1 MDLVDINTVTGEGII
16 RHGKGDNERKFYLG
30 SKSRKAL
37 RAYLRVR
44 TNTDA
49 ALFIGR
55 SEERLTYWGLN
66 QMIKRRAKSAK
77 VDHPSCHSFRRAFA
91 INCLRAGMNIYTL
104 KELMG
109 HEDLQVLQRYLK
121 VTDIDTESAHR
132 LYAPVDNLL
141 SRKERK

>member
-1 MDLVDINTVTGEGII
+1 MYKDVNAIRGEAII
-16 RHGKGDNERKFYLG
+16 RHGKGDKARKVYLG

-37 RAYLRVR
+37 RSYLQMRSDS
-44 TNTDA
+44 NE

-55 SEERLTYWGLN
+55 TRERLTYWGLEGMLQN
-66 QMIKRRAKSAK
+66 RAKLAK
-77 VDHPSCHSFRRAFA
+77 VTNASPHAFRRAFA

-121 VTDIDTESAHR
+121 VTEVDTENAHR

-141 SRKERK
+141 NRKEKR